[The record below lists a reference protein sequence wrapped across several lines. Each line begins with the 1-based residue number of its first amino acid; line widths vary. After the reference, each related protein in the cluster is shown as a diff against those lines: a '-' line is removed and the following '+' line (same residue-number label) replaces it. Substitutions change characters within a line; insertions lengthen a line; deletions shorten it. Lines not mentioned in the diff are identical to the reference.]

1 MIFISLISLFP
12 LQFIDGF
19 ESKTTFI
26 LLLVQ
31 YQLSIG
37 LFYLLIIKGNIMK
50 KNLLFFGALV
60 SAFLLASCSG
70 GSKSKAPVAS
80 TADIEN
86 ATEVIKYYNT
96 SLGVLKDM
104 VKEKDVNAVLDYM
117 EQKGKVPALTAIAPP
132 AVVAKD
138 SATVMN
144 PGDYFNRETRQNLVQ
159 NYAGLFKARAEFYA
173 NFDTYLSYLKKKDV
187 TKAKQLLDANY
198 QLSTQMSEYKQ
209 NVFDILSPFTEQAEQ
224 VLLAESPLK
233 EQIMTVRKMSA
244 TMQSILNLYARKH
257 MMDGP
262 RIDLKVAE
270 LTKQL
275 DAAKKLPA
283 VNGHESEMK
292 SYQTFLSQVEIFI
305 KQVQKAR
312 EKGEYSDADYDM
324 LTSAYETSII

>member
-1 MIFISLISLFP
+1 
-12 LQFIDGF
+12 
-19 ESKTTFI
+19 
-26 LLLVQ
+26 
-31 YQLSIG
+31 
-37 LFYLLIIKGNIMK
+37 MK

-132 AVVAKD
+132 TVVAKD

-144 PGDYFNRETRQNLVQ
+144 PGDYFNGETRQNLVQ

-187 TKAKQLLDANY
+187 TKAKQLLEANY

-224 VLLAESPLK
+224 VLLADSPLK
-233 EQIMTVRKMSA
+233 EQIMSVRKMAS
-244 TMQSILNLYARKH
+244 TMQSIINLYARKH
-257 MMDGP
+257 VVMETA
-262 RIDLKVAE
+262 RIDLKIAE
-270 LTKQL
+270 LTRQL
-275 DAAKKLPA
+275 EVARKLPVVA
-283 VNGHESEMK
+283 GHENDMK
-292 SYQTFLSQVEIFI
+292 AYQAFLAQVETFI
-305 KQVQKAR
+305 KQAQKVR
-312 EKGEYSDADYDM
+312 EKGEYTDADYEM
-324 LTSAYETSII
+324 LTSAYETSVI

>member
-1 MIFISLISLFP
+1 
-12 LQFIDGF
+12 
-19 ESKTTFI
+19 
-26 LLLVQ
+26 
-31 YQLSIG
+31 
-37 LFYLLIIKGNIMK
+37 MK

-187 TKAKQLLDANY
+187 TKAKQLLEANY

-224 VLLAESPLK
+224 VLLADSPLK
-233 EQIMTVRKMSA
+233 EQIMSVRKMSA
-244 TMQSILNLYARKH
+244 TMQSI
-257 MMDGP
+257 
-262 RIDLKVAE
+262 
-270 LTKQL
+270 
-275 DAAKKLPA
+275 
-283 VNGHESEMK
+283 
-292 SYQTFLSQVEIFI
+292 
-305 KQVQKAR
+305 
-312 EKGEYSDADYDM
+312 
-324 LTSAYETSII
+324 

>member
-1 MIFISLISLFP
+1 M
-12 LQFIDGF
+12 QFIDGF

-187 TKAKQLLDANY
+187 TKAKQLLEANY

-224 VLLAESPLK
+224 VLLADSPLK
-233 EQIMTVRKMSA
+233 EQIMSVRKMSA

-283 VNGHESEMK
+283 VNGHESKMK

>member
-1 MIFISLISLFP
+1 
-12 LQFIDGF
+12 
-19 ESKTTFI
+19 
-26 LLLVQ
+26 
-31 YQLSIG
+31 
-37 LFYLLIIKGNIMK
+37 MK

-159 NYAGLFKARAEFYA
+159 NYAGLLKARAEFYA

-187 TKAKQLLDANY
+187 TKAKQLLEANY

-224 VLLAESPLK
+224 VLLADSPLK
-233 EQIMTVRKMSA
+233 EQIMSVRKMSA

-292 SYQTFLSQVEIFI
+292 SYQTFLSQVETFI

>member
-1 MIFISLISLFP
+1 M
-12 LQFIDGF
+12 QFIDGF

-224 VLLAESPLK
+224 VLLADSPLK
-233 EQIMTVRKMSA
+233 EQIMSVRKMSA

>member
-1 MIFISLISLFP
+1 
-12 LQFIDGF
+12 
-19 ESKTTFI
+19 
-26 LLLVQ
+26 
-31 YQLSIG
+31 
-37 LFYLLIIKGNIMK
+37 MK

-144 PGDYFNRETRQNLVQ
+144 PGDYFNRETHQNLVQ

-187 TKAKQLLDANY
+187 TKAKQLLEANY

-209 NVFDILSPFTEQAEQ
+209 KVFDILSPFTEQAEQ
-224 VLLAESPLK
+224 VLLADSPLK
-233 EQIMTVRKMSA
+233 EQIMSVRKMSA

-292 SYQTFLSQVEIFI
+292 SYQTFLSQVETFI

>member
-1 MIFISLISLFP
+1 
-12 LQFIDGF
+12 
-19 ESKTTFI
+19 
-26 LLLVQ
+26 
-31 YQLSIG
+31 
-37 LFYLLIIKGNIMK
+37 MK
-50 KNLLFFGALV
+50 KNLLFFVALV

-132 AVVAKD
+132 TVVAKD
-138 SATVMN
+138 SATAMN
-144 PGDYFNRETRQNLVQ
+144 PGDYFNGETRQNLVQ

-187 TKAKQLLDANY
+187 TKAKQLLEANY

-224 VLLAESPLK
+224 VLLADSPLK
-233 EQIMTVRKMSA
+233 EQIMSVRKMAS
-244 TMQSILNLYARKH
+244 TMQSIINLYARKH
-257 MMDGP
+257 VVMETA
-262 RIDLKVAE
+262 RIDLKIAE
-270 LTKQL
+270 LTRQL
-275 DAAKKLPA
+275 EVARKLPVVA
-283 VNGHESEMK
+283 GHENDMK
-292 SYQTFLSQVEIFI
+292 AYQAFLAQVETFI
-305 KQVQKAR
+305 KQAQKVR
-312 EKGEYSDADYDM
+312 EKGEYTDADYEM
-324 LTSAYETSII
+324 LTSAYETSVI

>member
-1 MIFISLISLFP
+1 
-12 LQFIDGF
+12 
-19 ESKTTFI
+19 
-26 LLLVQ
+26 
-31 YQLSIG
+31 
-37 LFYLLIIKGNIMK
+37 MK

-144 PGDYFNRETRQNLVQ
+144 PGDYFNGETRQNLVQ

-198 QLSTQMSEYKQ
+198 QLSTQMSEYKL

-224 VLLAESPLK
+224 VLLADSPLK
-233 EQIMTVRKMSA
+233 EQIMSVRKMSA

-292 SYQTFLSQVEIFI
+292 SYQTFLSQVETFI
-305 KQVQKAR
+305 KQVQKTR

>member
-1 MIFISLISLFP
+1 
-12 LQFIDGF
+12 
-19 ESKTTFI
+19 
-26 LLLVQ
+26 
-31 YQLSIG
+31 
-37 LFYLLIIKGNIMK
+37 MK
-50 KNLLFFGALV
+50 KNLLLVGALV

-70 GSKSKAPVAS
+70 GDKSKAPVAS

-144 PGDYFNRETRQNLVQ
+144 PGDYFNGETRQNLVQ

-224 VLLAESPLK
+224 VLLADSPLK
-233 EQIMTVRKMSA
+233 EQIMSVRKMSA

-262 RIDLKVAE
+262 RIDLKVTE

-292 SYQTFLSQVEIFI
+292 SYQTFLSQVETFI

>member
-1 MIFISLISLFP
+1 
-12 LQFIDGF
+12 
-19 ESKTTFI
+19 
-26 LLLVQ
+26 
-31 YQLSIG
+31 
-37 LFYLLIIKGNIMK
+37 MK

-224 VLLAESPLK
+224 VLLADSPLK
-233 EQIMTVRKMSA
+233 EQIMSVRKMSA

-312 EKGEYSDADYDM
+312 EKGEYSYADYDM

>member
-1 MIFISLISLFP
+1 M
-12 LQFIDGF
+12 QFIDGF

-117 EQKGKVPALTAIAPP
+117 EQKGKLPALTAIAPP

-224 VLLAESPLK
+224 VLLADSPLK
-233 EQIMTVRKMSA
+233 EQIMSVRKMSA

>member
-1 MIFISLISLFP
+1 M
-12 LQFIDGF
+12 DGF

-224 VLLAESPLK
+224 VLLADSPLK
-233 EQIMTVRKMSA
+233 EQIMSVRKMSA

-292 SYQTFLSQVEIFI
+292 SYQTFLSQVETFI

>member
-1 MIFISLISLFP
+1 
-12 LQFIDGF
+12 
-19 ESKTTFI
+19 
-26 LLLVQ
+26 
-31 YQLSIG
+31 
-37 LFYLLIIKGNIMK
+37 
-50 KNLLFFGALV
+50 
-60 SAFLLASCSG
+60 
-70 GSKSKAPVAS
+70 
-80 TADIEN
+80 
-86 ATEVIKYYNT
+86 
-96 SLGVLKDM
+96 
-104 VKEKDVNAVLDYM
+104 
-117 EQKGKVPALTAIAPP
+117 
-132 AVVAKD
+132 
-138 SATVMN
+138 
-144 PGDYFNRETRQNLVQ
+144 
-159 NYAGLFKARAEFYA
+159 
-173 NFDTYLSYLKKKDV
+173 
-187 TKAKQLLDANY
+187 
-198 QLSTQMSEYKQ
+198 MSEYKQ

-224 VLLAESPLK
+224 VLLADSPLK
-233 EQIMTVRKMSA
+233 EQIMSVRKMSA

>member
-1 MIFISLISLFP
+1 M
-12 LQFIDGF
+12 QFIDGF

-80 TADIEN
+80 TANIEN

-224 VLLAESPLK
+224 VLLADSPLK
-233 EQIMTVRKMSA
+233 EQIMSVRKMSA

>member
-1 MIFISLISLFP
+1 M
-12 LQFIDGF
+12 DGF

-224 VLLAESPLK
+224 VLLADSPLK
-233 EQIMTVRKMSA
+233 EQIMSVRKMSA

>member
-1 MIFISLISLFP
+1 M
-12 LQFIDGF
+12 QFIDGF

-224 VLLAESPLK
+224 VLLADSPLK
-233 EQIMTVRKMSA
+233 EQIMSVRKMSA

-292 SYQTFLSQVEIFI
+292 SYQTFLSQVETFI